1 MSLIDLAAV
10 VGKAFPVSLRA
21 ADCSEL
27 TALDNHSLADI
38 GLHRSTSKR
47 TPLWGD
53 AQHRPDLGDL
63 SFLLWW

>member
-1 MSLIDLAAV
+1 MSLIDLAAAV
-10 VGKAFPVSLRA
+10 SKAFPISLRA
-21 ADCSEL
+21 AGYSEL
-27 TALDNHSLADI
+27 RALDDHSLADI